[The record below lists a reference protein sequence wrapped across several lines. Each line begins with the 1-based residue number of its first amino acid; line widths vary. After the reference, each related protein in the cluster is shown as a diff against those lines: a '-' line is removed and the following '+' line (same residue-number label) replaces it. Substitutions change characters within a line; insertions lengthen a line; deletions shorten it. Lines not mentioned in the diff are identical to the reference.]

1 MGVLDADENISEEMQ
16 RIMDF
21 YNEYTTDDLHV
32 ITFGDE
38 LTHERTVNVQEDMR
52 RGRTRKD
59 RWERTPCPLTKALA
73 AGWLAGWL
81 AVTRVACTAACYC
94 DAPNYL
100 NSDVSSLACNYSACR
115 SF

>member
-59 RWERTPCPLTKALA
+59 RYE
-73 AGWLAGWL
+73 G
-81 AVTRVACTAACYC
+81 
-94 DAPNYL
+94 L
-100 NSDVSSLACNYSACR
+100 NSQPSDFHAFGNSLQVSIVITLGFTKGGGST
-115 SF
+115 